1 VGRLGKISVPTL
13 VVIGGRRDVPAINEA
28 GRRLAR
34 DIGGARLAVIDEA
47 DHMVPWRAPEELS
60 HLISDFLG

>member
-1 VGRLGKISVPTL
+1 MGRLGKISVPTL
-13 VVIGGRRDVPAINEA
+13 VVIGRRDVPINEA

-34 DIGGARLAVIDEA
+34 DIAGARLAVVDEA

-60 HLISDFLG
+60 HLILDFLA